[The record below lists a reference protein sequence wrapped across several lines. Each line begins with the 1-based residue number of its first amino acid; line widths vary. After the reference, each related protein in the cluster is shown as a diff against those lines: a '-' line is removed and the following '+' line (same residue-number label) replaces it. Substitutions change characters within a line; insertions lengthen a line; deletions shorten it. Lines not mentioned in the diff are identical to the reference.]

1 MSTRKIYVPR
11 WIEDRGSP
19 RVLLAIGLG
28 FLAFFFIVP
37 ILLLVWQ
44 SLTFDGEHLFEAYE
58 RALGGVYMNAILRS
72 FLYGIVTTVVTLSLA
87 YAFSYYV
94 VFRTD
99 RDRILLA
106 LIVLPLWIAYIIRY
120 LGIQLFLSPT
130 GPMVQSIGTD
140 FGILFSTTGVIVG
153 LTSAFLPFAILPIYN
168 SINAIEENMIQASR
182 VLGAGQ
188 LRTVYSI
195 VFPLSL
201 SGVVAAGLIVFILA
215 SGSFLAPA
223 VLGGTGDLMIANMI
237 ERSFSELYNIQLAA
251 ALSVIY
257 TVVLLVLLTV
267 FNSYV
272 NLAEVFANL

>member
-1 MSTRKIYVPR
+1 MSARRIYVPG

-19 RVLLAIGLG
+19 RVLLGVGLG
-28 FLAFFFIVP
+28 FLALFFVVP
-37 ILLLVWQ
+37 ILLLIWQ
-44 SLTFDGEHLFEAYE
+44 SLTFDGAHPFEAYE

-99 RDRILLA
+99 RDRTLLA

-130 GPMVQSIGTD
+130 GPMVQTIGTD

-168 SINAIEENMIQASR
+168 SINAIEENVIQASR

-237 ERSFSELYNIQLAA
+237 ERSFSELYNIELAA

-257 TVVLLVLLTV
+257 TVVLLVLLV
-267 FNSYV
+267 LFNSYV